1 MIYQPRTAEQL
12 HTLKQ
17 RYRTAT
23 TTAKPTAKP
32 IKPHEIAKLSKK
44 GLALFLHKKSN
55 SIEDYRTLKK
65 YSKAN
70 LVSLALKLSYR

>member
-12 HTLKQ
+12 TELKQ
-17 RYRTAT
+17 RYR
-23 TTAKPTAKP
+23 TAKPTAKP

-70 LVSLALKLSYR
+70 LVSLALKLYYR